1 LGPATCFKF
10 VDFSFFKMDT
20 GVHRLG
26 YYCNR

>member
-10 VDFSFFKMDT
+10 VDFSFFNMDT
-20 GVHRLG
+20 RVHGLG